1 MCLGCDDTSE
11 SRRDFLSTSLQ
22 LAVASALGG
31 ASSAANAATAAVR
44 DIEAKGMTV
53 DNGGT
58 LIPAYTA
65 SPVGA
70 NNRTTVV
77 ILHGNIGLPNDL
89 RETARYIARA
99 GYVALVL
106 DCFSRGSPPG
116 TAGLDLLLGEAYNQQ
131 VQTDVRAGIAAING
145 TANANP
151 VVLMGFGGGGYTAL
165 RMALADPL
173 LISGVITFYTA
184 IESKQK
190 SGVDPRPDL
199 VTLLARL
206 NVPTQFHIGTMDPYI
221 SREQLNWLGRFVAV
235 SPDRRQLFTYGG
247 AGYGFYQE
255 SETGFDKGYH
265 MLAQKRWQEFLT
277 TRFD

>member
-11 SRRDFLSTSLQ
+11 SRRDFLTTSLQ

-31 ASSAANAATAAVR
+31 ASSAADAATAAVR
-44 DIEAKGMTV
+44 DIEGKGLTV
-53 DNGGT
+53 DNAGT
-58 LIPAYTA
+58 LIPAYLA
-65 SPVGA
+65 SPIGA
-70 NNRTTVV
+70 SNRTMVV
-77 ILHGNIGLPNDL
+77 ILHGAIGLSDDM

-106 DCFSRGSPPG
+106 DCLSRGSPPG
-116 TAGLDLLLGEAYNQQ
+116 TAGPDLLLGESYNQQ
-131 VQTDVRAGIAAING
+131 IQTDVRAGIATING

-151 VVLMGFGGGGYTAL
+151 VVLMGFGAGGYTAL

-173 LISGVITFYTA
+173 LISGVITFYTP
-184 IESKQK
+184 IESKEK
-190 SGVDPRPDL
+190 SAVDPRPDL
-199 VTLLARL
+199 ITLLARL
-206 NVPTQFHIGTMDPYI
+206 NVPTQFHVGTTDPSI
-221 SREQLNWLGRFVAV
+221 SREQVNWLGRFVAV
-235 SPDRRQLFTYGG
+235 SPERRQLFTYGG

-255 SETGFDKGYH
+255 SEATFDKGYH